1 MSGPET
7 PSEYSAAMASL
18 RRSLEKRITA
28 DERGPKPVAS
38 RVGYDWRRLGLD
50 LRAMVAE
57 TGLPLRALGA
67 EIGVTATDLSR
78 LTSGT
83 NVAIEKV
90 FAACDWAGFD
100 PRDYFQS
107 QIKSTRCTSSH
118 VKQDSVSRADRS
130 PEATGH
136 ATARRTTGEPQSR
149 PERKSRKAKP

>member
-7 PSEYSAAMASL
+7 PDDYSAAMASL
-18 RRSLEKRITA
+18 RRSLEKRIAA

-50 LRAMVAE
+50 LRAKVAE

-90 FAACDWAGFD
+90 FAACDWAGID

-118 VKQDSVSRADRS
+118 VKRSPASRAEVA
-130 PEATGH
+130 PVGAK
-136 ATARRTTGEPQSR
+136 P
-149 PERKSRKAKP
+149 RKARS